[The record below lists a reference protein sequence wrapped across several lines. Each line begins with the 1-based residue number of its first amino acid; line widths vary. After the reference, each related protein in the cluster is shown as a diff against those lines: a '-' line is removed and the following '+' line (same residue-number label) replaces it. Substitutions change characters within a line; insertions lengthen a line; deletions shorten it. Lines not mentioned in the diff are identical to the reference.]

1 MVEVV
6 ILHVIHNFTANFTLP
21 WCSWRQFHKQCLI
34 ICNFIHHHR
43 HCTSCKKTD
52 KSAITTSTFHYRNL
66 IKSIKCN
73 KLILNCTAGWW

>member
-34 ICNFIHHHR
+34 IGNFIHYHR
-43 HCTSCKKTD
+43 HCISCKRTD
-52 KSAITTSTFHYRNL
+52 KSAITTSTFHYRN
-66 IKSIKCN
+66 IIQNIMCN
-73 KLILNCTAGWW
+73 KLMLNCTRRW